1 MQDFRDATVVVTGAA
16 AGMGAAY
23 ARAFARRGARLA
35 LCDVRAEPL
44 EALARE
50 LGELIG
56 HARVLAQAVDV
67 ADRAAVF
74 AFAEE
79 VREAL
84 GPAHVVINNAGIGG
98 VGRPFYHVPLE
109 EFDRTMRVNFDG
121 VVNGTRAFLPHL
133 VARGRGALVN
143 VSSVF
148 GLVGPPNATDYAAAK
163 FAVRG
168 FTEALMAEFYGSGI
182 QVHCLHPGGVR
193 TDIGA
198 RSGGDDRFAAEKLT
212 TPPEDVAEH
221 VIKCIRKGRLKIVYG
236 NESRRVWLGA
246 NLLPLKL
253 FIRQLWRETGHL
265 TDTTEYADFNPARTG
280 SALPPPK

>member
-1 MQDFRDATVVVTGAA
+1 MRDFRDATVVVTGAA

-23 ARAFARRGARLA
+23 ARAFARRGARLG
-35 LCDVRAEPL
+35 LCDVNAERL
-44 EALARE
+44 GVLARE
-50 LGELIG
+50 LESRLGAG
-56 HARVLAQAVDV
+56 RVLAQAVDV

-74 AFAEE
+74 AFAAA

-98 VGRPFYHVPLE
+98 AGRPFYQLPLE

-121 VVNGTRAFLPHL
+121 VVNGTKAFLPHL

-168 FTEALMAEFYGSGI
+168 FTEALMAEFHGSDI
-182 QVHCLHPGGVR
+182 QIHCLHPGGVR
-193 TDIGA
+193 TGIAA
-198 RSGGDDRFAAEKLT
+198 RGGGDRFAAEKLT

-221 VIKCIRKGRLKIVYG
+221 VIRCIARGRLKIVYG

-253 FIRQLWRETGHL
+253 FVRQLWRETGHL
-265 TDTTEYADFNPARTG
+265 TDTSEYGDFNPSRKG
-280 SALPPPK
+280 